1 MNAHYASK
9 VLEEMSSDNAVDILN
24 ELSKPKVASLLT
36 LMNRDDANEIKHLL
50 HYEEDTAGGIMT
62 TEYISLDVNTPV
74 KEALMLVKEQAPDA
88 ETIYV
93 ILPLIP
99 MDNWLGIIFKRFNCS

>member
-74 KEALMLVKEQAPDA
+74 KSSNVSKEQAPDA

-99 MDNWLGIIFKRFNCS
+99 MDN

>member
-1 MNAHYASK
+1 HYASK

-62 TEYISLDVNTPV
+62 TEYISLDANTPV
-74 KEALMLVKEQAPDA
+74 KEALMLVKE
-88 ETIYV
+88 
-93 ILPLIP
+93 
-99 MDNWLGIIFKRFNCS
+99 

>member
-36 LMNRDDANEIKHLL
+36 LMNREDANEIKHLL

-74 KEALMLVKEQAPDA
+74 KEA
-88 ETIYV
+88 Y
-93 ILPLIP
+93 
-99 MDNWLGIIFKRFNCS
+99 

>member
-9 VLEEMSSDNAVDILN
+9 VLEEMSSDNADILN

-36 LMNRDDANEIKHLL
+36 LMNREDANEIKHLL
-50 HYEEDTAGGIMT
+50 HYEEDTTGGIMT

-74 KEALMLVKEQAPDA
+74 KALMLVKEQAPDA

-93 ILPLIP
+93 ILALIP
-99 MDNWLGIIFKRFNCS
+99 MDN